1 MVTKRKTMT
10 PLTLTKDGLKLHGQK
25 RDLISGSIHYWR
37 LNPKLWDEI
46 FARSRDLGVTFAC
59 TYIPWSVHETSPG
72 VWDFSGEKDFVRF
85 VETAAKHDLPLL
97 LRPGPHINSEI
108 TGFGFPSWIL
118 NNEAIMARGP
128 TGSPVTIPAPA
139 RAFHVPS
146 YASQV
151 FWTEVEKFFD
161 ALLPHF
167 AQVFAP
173 GGNAVALQ
181 ADNENS
187 YFFRTSS
194 FDQDY
199 HPEALEQYRAFL
211 RDKYQEPERCAEAYG
226 RKVVPFETIDAPRKL
241 TLGDEG
247 VLQRICDWV
256 EFKEVLAMKGV
267 LKTADLL
274 RQRLPEAANP
284 LVFHNYPPCDLLASP
299 FDVHG
304 IEQRGIDIQGVD
316 FYPNIEQN
324 DYLYRQ
330 CRTLLGCSRFPFIPE
345 MGAGSSPWNSVV
357 RLEDERFT
365 IPYCFMQGIKGQN
378 FYMLVDRERW
388 YGAPIAE
395 TGRVRD
401 DHKAF
406 FQPFLNTMTEIGI
419 SSLETP
425 TEVAILASRHYQRKV
440 HATYLLSPI
449 PPLLLSLTG
458 QDASLSCSE
467 HNYGYHRNLPIDY
480 DETLK
485 QWISWVSRLNVP
497 TRIIED
503 AVELP
508 REQRSL
514 VLVPAFEIMDEGLIA
529 KLKRWSEDGSKI
541 VLAPEMPEA
550 LKGCPG
556 IERQDPGA
564 DALADFIP
572 DWGKDADG
580 QIVGDVQVVLKTRAQ
595 ESYLFVANV
604 GHQERLW
611 TLPPSVQTVGV
622 TKLWGAGIAGKESFT
637 LPGKTVSV
645 LKLAATL
652 KAV

>member
-10 PLTLTKDGLKLHGQK
+10 PLTLNEDGLEFNGER

-37 LNPKLWDEI
+37 LDPKLWDEI

-59 TYIPWSVHETSPG
+59 TYIPWSVHETTPG
-72 VWDFSGEKDFVRF
+72 IWDFSGAKDFVRF
-85 VETAAKHDLPLL
+85 CEVADKHDLPVL

-146 YASQV
+146 YASKV
-151 FWTEVEKFFD
+151 FWAEVEKFFD
-161 ALLPHF
+161 ALRPHF

-199 HPEALEQYRAFL
+199 HTDAIEQYREFL
-211 RDKYQEPERCAEAYG
+211 REKYQDPERCAEAYG
-226 RKVVPFETIDAPRKL
+226 RNSKPFESIDPPKKL
-241 TLGDEG
+241 SLGDER
-247 VLQRICDWV
+247 VLLRICDWV
-256 EFKEVLAMKGV
+256 EFKEELAMKGV
-267 LKTADLL
+267 LKTAKLL
-274 RQRLPEAANP
+274 RERLPEDANP
-284 LVFHNYPPCDLLASP
+284 LLFHNYPPCDLLASP

-316 FYPNIEQN
+316 FYPTLEQN
-324 DYLYRQ
+324 KYLYRQ

-365 IPYCFMQGIKGQN
+365 IPYCFMHGIKGQN

-395 TGRVRD
+395 TGRVRE

-406 FQPFLNTMTEIGI
+406 FQPFLNTMTELGI

-440 HATYLLSPI
+440 HGTYLLSPI
-449 PPLLLSLTG
+449 PPLLFSLMG

-467 HNYGYHRNLPIDY
+467 HKYGYHRNLPIDY
-480 DETLK
+480 DETLNK
-485 QWISWVSRLNVP
+485 WIALVSQLNVP

-508 REQRSL
+508 PEQRRL
-514 VLVPAFEIMDEGLIA
+514 VLVPAFQIMDEGLLA
-529 KLKRWSEDGSKI
+529 KLKRWSEDGSRI

-550 LKGCPG
+550 LKDLGNVELKEPCP
-556 IERQDPGA
+556 A
-564 DALADFIP
+564 LLADFIP
-572 DWGKDADG
+572 EWSKDRDG
-580 QIVGDVQVVLKTRAQ
+580 ELVEDVQVVLKSRG
-595 ESYLFVANV
+595 EDRFLFIANV
-604 GHQERLW
+604 GHEERQW
-611 TLPPSVQTVGV
+611 TLPESLQTVGV
-622 TKLWGAGIAGKESFT
+622 RKLWGEATEAKESFT

-645 LKLAATL
+645 LKLGATL
-652 KAV
+652 ATA